1 MKYHEDKKGNIT
13 AAFGTDLVS
22 MGATSVPN
30 LVLKYYRKI
39 GITDSEMMLLIQL
52 IRLRG
57 EQQPFPSLEAITECM
72 AADSQKIKS
81 DLAILIEKGV
91 LAVGYY
97 YDEAGGEVL
106 SIYSLEPL
114 MEKISEVWA
123 CDKVKELQKMRQ
135 VLKEQGANGTSK
147 KSPGQVEN
155 FAGLCQAFEKEFGRP
170 LSPMEL
176 EQVSIWITEHQ
187 GKNEVILEALKRAVL
202 RGKHNFKY
210 IDSILLEW
218 KKNNLRTV
226 GAIMEYEENFRQ
238 RQVKRGTGFKGKAGE
253 DGKNK
258 GKDKD
263 KFRLLY
269 MS

>member
-1 MKYHEDKKGNIT
+1 MNCHEDKKGNVT

-22 MGATSVPN
+22 LGATSVPN
-30 LVLKYYRKI
+30 LILKYYHKI
-39 GITDSEMMLLIQL
+39 GITDNEMMLITQL

-81 DLAILIEKGV
+81 DLAALIEKGV

-97 YDEAGGEVL
+97 FDDPAGEVL
-106 SIYSLEPL
+106 SVYSIEPL
-114 MEKISEVWA
+114 MEKVSEVWA

-135 VLKEQGANGTSK
+135 ALKEQGVKISPK
-147 KSPGQVEN
+147 KAAGQIEGQFTN
-155 FAGLCQAFEKEFGRP
+155 LCQSFEKEFGRP
-170 LSPMEL
+170 LSPMEI
-176 EQVSIWITEHQ
+176 EQVGIWLTEHQ
-187 GKNEVILEALKRAVL
+187 GKAEFVLEALKRAVM

-238 RQVKRGTGFKGKAGE
+238 RQVKRGAGYKGDTGQ
-253 DGKNK
+253 KNK
-258 GKDKD
+258 GKGKD
-263 KFRLLY
+263 KFKLLY

>member
-1 MKYHEDKKGNIT
+1 MKCHEEKKGNIT

-22 MGATSVPN
+22 LGATSVPN
-30 LVLKYYRKI
+30 LVLKYYQKI
-39 GITDSEMMLLIQL
+39 GITDSEMMLVVQL
-52 IRLRG
+52 IRLRA
-57 EQQPFPSLEAITECM
+57 EQQPFPSLEAITDCM

-81 DLAILIEKGV
+81 DLAALIEKGV

-97 YDEAGGEVL
+97 YDHATGEVL

-114 MEKISEVWA
+114 MEKVSEIWA

-135 VLKEQGANGTSK
+135 VLKEQGSPAVPKKVPKQAGYQFTSM
-147 KSPGQVEN
+147 
-155 FAGLCQAFEKEFGRP
+155 CQSFEKEFGRP
-170 LSPMEL
+170 LSPFEI
-176 EQVSIWITEHQ
+176 EQVGIWLTEHQ
-187 GKNEVILEALKRAVL
+187 GKAEFILEALKRAVM

-238 RQVKRGTGFKGKAGE
+238 RQVKRSGYKGD
-253 DGKNK
+253 DGQKNK
-258 GKDKD
+258 NKDKD

>member
-1 MKYHEDKKGNIT
+1 MKCHEDKKGNIT

-22 MGATSVPN
+22 CGATSVPN
-30 LVLKYYRKI
+30 LVLKYYQKI
-39 GITDSEMMLLIQL
+39 GITDSEMMLIVQL
-52 IRLRG
+52 IRLRN

-72 AADSQKIKS
+72 AADNQKIKS
-81 DLAILIEKGV
+81 DLAALIEKGV

-97 YDEAGGEVL
+97 YDNAADEVL
-106 SIYSLEPL
+106 SVYSMEPL
-114 MEKISEVWA
+114 MEKVSEIWA

-135 VLKEQGANGTSK
+135 ILKEQGAAAVPAKTPRQDGFQFTSM
-147 KSPGQVEN
+147 
-155 FAGLCQAFEKEFGRP
+155 CQSFEKEFGRP
-170 LSPMEL
+170 LSPLEI
-176 EQVSIWITEHQ
+176 EQVSIWLTEHQ
-187 GKNEVILEALKRAVL
+187 GKTEFVLEALKRAVL

-238 RQVKRGTGFKGKAGE
+238 RQVKRTGYKSD
-253 DGKNK
+253 DGQKSKN
-258 GKDKD
+258 KDKD